1 MLKYASL
8 ILQHRQHRSCVIF
21 FFGRRRNRA
30 LKNNTYKD
38 ALLDC
43 DALSIII
50 L

>member
-1 MLKYASL
+1 MLKYAGL
-8 ILQHRQHRSCVIF
+8 ILSTQTLCDF
-21 FFGRRRNRA
+21 FFCRRRNRA
-30 LKNNTYKD
+30 LENNTYKD